1 MFWCKLSNYSS
12 IILFRF
18 RHIPQ
23 LFYPNRE
30 IEPKFD
36 MIKAFSSLF
45 LYTTF
50 FTFIAKGVEDVKPGI
65 SFYYRQLDNKNG
77 LSNSSINAILQDKD
91 QLLWIGTWDGLNRYD
106 GSKFNVYNHNID
118 KAENSIGSN
127 VIQSIKEDNNGNIW
141 INTVGGISRYNKRVG
156 KFNRY
161 FYRNTITQKVRE
173 NEYELVVNSNGDVFC
188 YSAEGLLSKYNTKKD
203 TFEYYQRFRTEDR
216 IVKMCFAGDIL
227 WYLNKKGQLIAAKTN
242 SNKLSFVKIYEGSH
256 GINNFFIANN
266 QIIYTSNNDTHYKI
280 GPDFKTQPISIASKK
295 IKTVTYYQSNYIV
308 AWENQGIS
316 VYNKDFKQT
325 SFLEKETKPLENL
338 KVTALT
344 VGWDQVLWLG
354 TDGNG
359 LIQIYPKE
367 NLFGLLTRINGNV
380 INKPI
385 RAFAEEG
392 NNLWVGTKGNGV
404 LIFDN
409 FWKVQNEIAKP
420 KKIDLSTGLENN
432 SVFAIERGKDQLIYI
447 GTDGKGISVY
457 DQKTAKTIHWKN
469 IKGTEKL
476 PDFKSVYT
484 IVQDKDSSVWMGTSG
499 FGLVRL
505 KLQRNTDASISVKS
519 FKQYYSSS
527 TEKNGPV
534 NDIIYALAQGK
545 DDRLWIACRYGGLS
559 VLNKKT
565 GLFKTYKAFGYE
577 GSLSHSDVLSLFYDK
592 QNRLWIGTSYGLN
605 YLNYAESLKKSPKF
619 IKITMDNG
627 LPNNTIHA
635 IQEDGSGN
643 IWLSTNKGLAKL
655 NPTNNT
661 IANYQESDG
670 LQSNEFS
677 DGAVFKTKNNYLL
690 FGGIYGFNYFMPKYI
705 TENSRQSNLLISDL
719 QLGGR
724 EFQNN
729 QYLII
734 KAKQQQAESFDL
746 ERKSNFFQF
755 SFNALN
761 YFNSAKN
768 EFAYKLKGLDQNW
781 RYTGTDGK
789 IAYYNIP
796 PGDYDL
802 LVRWSN
808 GEGVW
813 TKDIPA
819 LKLHVK
825 QYFWLTY
832 PAYAFYLLLL
842 IIGGYAFHLYRKN
855 KLEMKF
861 KLEREYLFRQ
871 KDEEVHRQRIN
882 FFTHIA
888 HEIQTPLT
896 LILGSVE
903 HFMQKRNMLDKP
915 VDKNYF
921 LSLVH
926 QHTAR
931 LTYLVQQLLE
941 FRRAE
946 AGYLK
951 RNDDYF
957 DITKLLNSLTQLFI
971 PIAEEQEQKFTRNIQ
986 NGIAGFIDKDKFEKV
1001 LFNLL
1006 SNAFKHAGKAQQ
1018 IILTV
1023 NYNQETEIL
1032 EAIVTNSGCKLKEQD
1047 LEDIFTEFHVGE
1059 ENQFE
1064 KFSTGIG
1071 LAFTKELISVMDG
1084 AINVSLQKEWI
1095 TFSFKLKLKQVI
1107 EGKENEVIASAPSYL
1122 FESILKPYQNE
1133 VAETTEQNNKTA
1145 LIDDLQKKSE
1155 YNILIVEDDAALRF
1169 LIKNILKDQYN
1180 VYEAEDGL
1188 SALKFLKNNTPDII
1202 ISDVMMPDMNGLELC
1217 KHVKTA
1223 PATCHI
1229 PFIMLSAKGTEENKT
1244 EGYETG
1250 ADAYISKPFH
1260 INYLQMRVRKLLDYR
1275 NRMNHLIKD
1284 RNINNQFVEVD
1295 LEQGDKEFLNALV
1308 KAVEDNLAE
1317 TDLDASKLED
1327 ILCISKMQL
1336 YRKLKTLAGMTPSEF
1351 IKRIR
1356 LKHAAVLLQNSKLNV
1371 SEIFY
1376 LTGFN
1381 NKSYFFR
1388 EFKKIYHLAP
1398 NEYRQKYHEPSATTE
1413 II

>member
-1 MFWCKLSNYSS
+1 MS
-12 IILFRF
+12 
-18 RHIPQ
+18 
-23 LFYPNRE
+23 
-30 IEPKFD
+30 
-36 MIKAFSSLF
+36 KAFVLLVVWIGLF
-45 LYTTF
+45 
-50 FTFIAKGVEDVKPGI
+50 ISGSVSADDVKQGI
-65 SFYYRQLDNKNG
+65 SFYYRQLDNRNG
-77 LSNSSINAILQDKD
+77 LSNSSVNAIFQDKD

-106 GSKFNVYNHNID
+106 GARFSVYNHNID

-127 VIQSIKEDNNGNIW
+127 VIQAIKEDNRGNIW
-141 INTVGGISRYNKRVG
+141 INTIGGISRYNKASG

-161 FYRNTITQKVRE
+161 FYRNGSAQKIRE
-173 NEYELVVNSNGDVFC
+173 NEYELVVSDNGTVFC
-188 YSAEGLLSKYNTKKD
+188 FSANGILSRYNLSTDKFTDYRKLTGREG
-203 TFEYYQRFRTEDR
+203 
-216 IVKMCFAGDIL
+216 IVKMCFLNNEL
-227 WYLNKKGQLIAAKTN
+227 WYLNKKGELIVAKVN
-242 SNKLSFVKIYEGSH
+242 EKDLHVVKVFSEAE
-256 GINNFFIANN
+256 GINNFFTVNN
-266 QIIYTSNNDTHYKI
+266 QIIYSSNHDTHFKI
-280 GPDFKTQPISIASKK
+280 DANLKTQKLDIDSRK
-295 IKTVTYYQSNYIV
+295 IKAITFYQSNYIV

-316 VYNKDFKQT
+316 IYDQNFKPS
-325 SFLEKETKPLENL
+325 SFLKKETKVLENI
-338 KVTALT
+338 KITALN
-344 VGWDQVLWLG
+344 VGQDKVLWIG

-367 NLFGLLTRINGNV
+367 NYFGLLTKINGTT

-385 RAFAEEG
+385 RTFAEDDG
-392 NNLWVGTKGNGV
+392 NLWVGTKGNGV
-404 LIFDN
+404 LIFN
-409 FWKVQNEIAKP
+409 SFWKAGSETAKP
-420 KKIDLSTGLENN
+420 QKIDVNSGLENN
-432 SVFAIERGKDQLIYI
+432 SVFAIKRGVDQFIYM

-457 DQKTAKTIHWKN
+457 DQKTAKTINWRN
-469 IKGTEKL
+469 IRGAEKIS
-476 PDFKSVYT
+476 DFRSVYA
-484 IVQDKDSSVWMGTSG
+484 IIQDKDSSIWMGTSG
-499 FGLVRL
+499 YGLIHLKIVRNADKSL
-505 KLQRNTDASISVKS
+505 SVKN

-527 TEKNGPV
+527 TEKNGPA
-534 NDIIYALAQGK
+534 NDIIYALAKGK

-559 VLNKKT
+559 VFDQKQ
-565 GLFKTYKAFGYE
+565 GEFKTYKAFGYI
-577 GSLSHSDVLSLFYDK
+577 GSLSHSDVLSLFYDSK
-592 QNRLWIGTSYGLN
+592 DRLWIGTSYGLN
-605 YLNYAESLKKSPKF
+605 YLSYAESLKSKPKF
-619 IKITMDNG
+619 RKMTMDEG

-655 NPTNNT
+655 NPTSNS

-677 DGAVFKTKNNYLL
+677 DGAVLKASNNNLL
-690 FGGIYGFNYFMPKYI
+690 FGGIYGFNYFLPKYI
-705 TENSRQSNLLISDL
+705 IENAKQPNLLISDL

-729 QYLII
+729 QYLIV
-734 KAKQQQAESFDL
+734 KAGQQPIEIFDL

-761 YFNSAKN
+761 YFNASKN

-796 PGDYDL
+796 PGEYEL

-813 TKDIPA
+813 TKDIVA
-819 LKLHVK
+819 LKLNVK

-832 PAYAFYLLLL
+832 PAYAFYALLL

-871 KDEEVHRQRIN
+871 KDEEVHRQRIS
-882 FFTHIA
+882 FFTNIA

-915 VDKNYF
+915 IDKNYF

-957 DITKLLNSLTQLFI
+957 DITKLLNGLTQLFI
-971 PIAEEQEQKFTRNIQ
+971 PIAEKNEQHFDRQIQ

-1006 SNAFKHAGKAQQ
+1006 SNAFKHAGEKQNVVF
-1018 IILTV
+1018 IV
-1023 NYNQETEIL
+1023 NFDAENQTLET
-1032 EAIVTNSGCKLKEQD
+1032 IVANSGCKLRQED
-1047 LEDIFTEFHVGE
+1047 LESLFTEFHIGK

-1071 LAFTKELISVMDG
+1071 LAFTKELIAIMDG
-1084 AINVSLQKEWI
+1084 SIDVSLKNGWI
-1095 TFSFKLKLKQVI
+1095 YFNFKLKLKQVV
-1107 EGKENEVIASAPSYL
+1107 EGKQDEVIASAPSYL
-1122 FESILKPYQNE
+1122 FESILKPYQQE
-1133 VAETTEQNNKTA
+1133 HIETVEESNKIA
-1145 LIDDLQKKSE
+1145 LIDDLQGVAE
-1155 YNILIVEDDAALRF
+1155 YSILIVEDDDALRF
-1169 LIKNILKDQYN
+1169 LIKTILKDQYN
-1180 VYEAEDGL
+1180 VYEAENGI
-1188 SALKFLKNNTPDII
+1188 SAIEFLKNNTPDII
-1202 ISDVMMPDMNGLELC
+1202 ISDIMMPDMDGLALC
-1217 KHVKTA
+1217 RHVKTV

-1229 PFIMLSAKGTEENKT
+1229 PFIMLSARGTEEHKT

-1250 ADAYISKPFH
+1250 ADAYIPKPFH

-1275 NRMNHLIKD
+1275 NRMNSLIKD
-1284 RNINNQFVEVD
+1284 RNINNQFIDVD
-1295 LEQGDKEFLNALV
+1295 LDQGDKEFLNALV
-1308 KAVEDNLAE
+1308 KAVEENLAE
-1317 TDLDASKLED
+1317 PDLDASKLENT
-1327 ILCISKMQL
+1327 LCISKMQL

-1356 LKHAAVLLQNSKLNV
+1356 LKHAAVLLQNSKLTV

-1398 NEYRQKYHEPSATTE
+1398 NDYRQKQYEESTTTE
-1413 II
+1413 HI

>member
-1 MFWCKLSNYSS
+1 MSKSCFIY
-12 IILFRF
+12 ILLLGLTFS
-18 RHIPQ
+18 Q
-23 LFYPNRE
+23 TLF
-30 IEPKFD
+30 
-36 MIKAFSSLF
+36 A
-45 LYTTF
+45 
-50 FTFIAKGVEDVKPGI
+50 EDVKPGV
-65 SFYYRQLDNKNG
+65 SFYYRQLDNRNG
-77 LSNSSINAILQDKD
+77 LSNSSINSILQDKD

-106 GSKFNVYNHNID
+106 GAHFNVYNHNID

-127 VIQSIKEDNNGNIW
+127 VIQTIKEDNHSNIW
-141 INTVGGISRYNKRVG
+141 INTIGGISRYNKITG
-156 KFNRY
+156 AFSRY
-161 FYRNTITQKVRE
+161 FYKNTTAQKIRE
-173 NEYELVVNSNGDVFC
+173 NEYELVINSKGSVFC
-188 YSAEGLLSKYNTKKD
+188 FSANGMLSRYNAETDKFVD
-203 TFEYYQRFRTEDR
+203 YQKFKSTEA
-216 IVKMCFAGDIL
+216 IVKMNFLNDNL
-227 WYLNKKGQLIAAKTN
+227 WYLNAKEELVVAQVTN
-242 SNKLSFVKIYEGSH
+242 QGLKTLKIFNHPS
-256 GINNFFIANN
+256 GISNFFTINN
-266 QIIYTSNNDTHYKI
+266 QIIYTLNNDSHFKI
-280 GPDFKTQPISIASKK
+280 GTDLKPQPLAISQKR
-295 IKTVTYYQSNYIV
+295 IKAITFYQSNYVV
-308 AWENQGIS
+308 AWENQGIAI
-316 VYNKDFKQT
+316 YDHDFKPT
-325 SFLEKETKPLENL
+325 GFLKNETKPLENL
-338 KVTALT
+338 KVTALN
-344 VGWDQVLWLG
+344 VGQDKVLWLG

-367 NLFGLLTRINGNV
+367 NYFGLLTKINGTT

-385 RAFAEEG
+385 RAFAEESG
-392 NNLWVGTKGNGV
+392 NLWVGTKGNGV
-404 LIFDN
+404 LIFNN
-409 FWKVQNEIAKP
+409 FWKVGTETTKP
-420 KKIDLSTGLENN
+420 QRIDVNSGLDNN
-432 SVFAIERGKDQLIYI
+432 SVFAMKRGADQFIYI

-457 DQKTAKTIHWKN
+457 DQTSAKTISWNK
-469 IKGTEKL
+469 IKGTDKI
-476 PDFKSVYT
+476 PDFRSVYT
-484 IVQDKDSSVWMGTSG
+484 IVQDQDSSVWIGTSG
-499 FGLVRL
+499 YGLIHL
-505 KLQRNTDASISVKS
+505 KLKRNVDRSVS
-519 FKQYYSSS
+519 VQNFKQYNSSS
-527 TEKNGPV
+527 IEKNGPG
-534 NDIIYALAQGK
+534 NDIIYALAKGK
-545 DDRLWIACRYGGLS
+545 DNRLWIACRYGGLS
-559 VLNKKT
+559 VLDQKT
-565 GLFKTYKAFGYE
+565 GIFKTYKALGYQ
-577 GSLSHSDVLSLFYDK
+577 GSLSHSDVLSLFYDSK
-592 QNRLWIGTSYGLN
+592 NRLWIGTSYGLN
-605 YLNYAESLKKSPKF
+605 YLSYAESLKSKPKF
-619 IKITMDNG
+619 SKITMDNG

-635 IQEDGSGN
+635 IQEDGSGS

-655 NPTNNT
+655 NPINNS

-677 DGAVFKTKNNYLL
+677 DGATLKASNNNLL
-690 FGGIYGFNYFMPKYI
+690 FGGIYGFNYFLPKYI
-705 TENSRQSNLLISDL
+705 TENTKQPNLLISDL
-719 QLGGR
+719 QLGGKQF
-724 EFQNN
+724 ENN
-729 QYLII
+729 QYLIV
-734 KAKQQQAESFDL
+734 KAKQQPIEAFDL

-761 YFNSAKN
+761 YFNASKN

-796 PGDYDL
+796 PGKYDL

-808 GEGVW
+808 GEGIW
-813 TKDIPA
+813 TKDVVA
-819 LKLHVK
+819 LKLNVK

-832 PAYAFYLLLL
+832 PAYAFYFLLLL
-842 IIGGYAFHLYRKN
+842 IGGYAFHLYRKN

-882 FFTHIA
+882 FFTNIA

-903 HFMQKRNMLDKP
+903 HFMQRKNMLDKP
-915 VDKNYF
+915 IDKNYF

-971 PIAEEQEQKFTRNIQ
+971 PVAEKNEQRFDRKIQ

-1006 SNAFKHAGKAQQ
+1006 SNAFKHTGEKQDILFSVNFNADNQDLE
-1018 IILTV
+1018 IIV
-1023 NYNQETEIL
+1023 
-1032 EAIVTNSGCKLKEQD
+1032 ANSGCKLKEQD
-1047 LEDIFTEFHVGE
+1047 LESLFKEFHIGE

-1071 LAFTKELISVMDG
+1071 LAFTKELI
-1084 AINVSLQKEWI
+1084 AIMNGSIQVSLKNEWI
-1095 TFSFKLKLKQVI
+1095 YFNFKLKLKQAV
-1107 EGKENEVIASAPSYL
+1107 EGKQDEVIASAPSYL
-1122 FESILKPYQNE
+1122 FESILKPYQDE
-1133 VAETTEQNNKTA
+1133 VAETVEENNKVA
-1145 LIDDLQKKSE
+1145 LIDDLQGVAE
-1155 YNILIVEDDAALRF
+1155 YSILIVEDDAALRF

-1180 VYEAEDGL
+1180 IYEAENGV
-1188 SALKFLKNNTPDII
+1188 SAIEFLKNNTPDII
-1202 ISDVMMPDMNGLELC
+1202 ISDVMMPDMDGLELC
-1217 KHVKTA
+1217 RYVKTA

-1229 PFIMLSAKGTEENKT
+1229 PFIMLSAKGTEESKT

-1250 ADAYISKPFH
+1250 ADAYIPKPFH

-1284 RNINNQFVEVD
+1284 RNINNQFVDVD

-1308 KAVEDNLAE
+1308 KAVEENLAE
-1317 TDLDASKLED
+1317 PDLDASKLED
-1327 ILCISKMQL
+1327 ALCISKMQL

-1398 NEYRQKYHEPSATTE
+1398 NDYRQKQHEGSTTAE
-1413 II
+1413 SI